1 MRTRN
6 SSEFYQS
13 LQRYIFITPGVEIN
27 SETNLPFDENDYC
40 VIDMDWCATNG
51 CPPIDDEGEDMEL
64 WAVLEPGE
72 TVPM

>member
-13 LQRYIFITPGVEIN
+13 LQRYIFITPGAEIN

-40 VIDMDWCATNG
+40 VVD
-51 CPPIDDEGEDMEL
+51 IDDVCTVGNPINDYGKDMEL

>member
-40 VIDMDWCATNG
+40 VVD
-51 CPPIDDEGEDMEL
+51 IDDVCTVGNPINDDGEDMEL